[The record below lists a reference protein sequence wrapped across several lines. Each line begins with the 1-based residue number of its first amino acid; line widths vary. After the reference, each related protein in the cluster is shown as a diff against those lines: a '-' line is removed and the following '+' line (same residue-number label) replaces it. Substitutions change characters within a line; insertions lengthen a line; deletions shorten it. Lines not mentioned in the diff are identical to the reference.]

1 MGVIDALTRPILDA
15 HDPEV
20 ISTDV
25 PALTTVLVSTIYFC
39 CALLLLVHWRSVLKA
54 TRRVWPMLLLPGLA
68 FVSMCW
74 SHAPLLTARRSTF
87 LTVSTLLGIYLGDR
101 FSLEELARLLV
112 QALCPMMVAVLIL
125 YLIAPNIVVENVS
138 YVGALKG
145 LSGAKNTF
153 GGYMAIAVPLLF
165 LVRFKRYQRTRY
177 LFLALAAAFL
187 LLSRSATSLGTC
199 ILTFAAMPLWRFA
212 ANSRNRKMLAFTLVA
227 AVVAA
232 CLSLMW
238 IERQS
243 VLSIVQRDATLTGR
257 TELWSF
263 ILAAIAEHPLLGYGY
278 GAFWSGINAD
288 TVNLYKGVRWL
299 PNDADNGYLDLC
311 LAFGIPGLLLL
322 LFVFK
327 RAFESAYKYISQ
339 NGEAIGLWPIT
350 YVVYF
355 VVHNTCES
363 HLLTTRSLDYF
374 LLTAIIASIASRH
387 RLQETL
393 SIAHTPSTR
402 RHKMP
407 SIAVLR

>member
-1 MGVIDALTRPILDA
+1 
-15 HDPEV
+15 
-20 ISTDV
+20 
-25 PALTTVLVSTIYFC
+25 
-39 CALLLLVHWRSVLKA
+39 
-54 TRRVWPMLLLPGLA
+54 
-68 FVSMCW
+68 
-74 SHAPLLTARRSTF
+74 
-87 LTVSTLLGIYLGDR
+87 
-101 FSLEELARLLV
+101 
-112 QALCPMMVAVLIL
+112 
-125 YLIAPNIVVENVS
+125 
-138 YVGALKG
+138 
-145 LSGAKNTF
+145 
-153 GGYMAIAVPLLF
+153 
-165 LVRFKRYQRTRY
+165 
-177 LFLALAAAFL
+177 
-187 LLSRSATSLGTC
+187 
-199 ILTFAAMPLWRFA
+199 
-212 ANSRNRKMLAFTLVA
+212 
-227 AVVAA
+227 
-232 CLSLMW
+232 MW

-363 HLLTTRSLDYF
+363 HLLTTRSLDRIETQATRNFVDCAYPF
-374 LLTAIIASIASRH
+374 NSPPQDAIDSRTALITS
-387 RLQETL
+387 
-393 SIAHTPSTR
+393 
-402 RHKMP
+402 
-407 SIAVLR
+407 